1 MSDVLRPQQTA
12 EKIKL
17 KMKSK
22 GTEYMNVLSECTC
35 GVQLFD
41 NSLSKTFNNKTVRNL
56 KYAWSLALRTLEKLQ
71 GK

>member
-1 MSDVLRPQQTA
+1 
-12 EKIKL
+12 
-17 KMKSK
+17 MKSK

-56 KYAWSLALRTLEKLQ
+56 KYACSLALRTLEKLQ